1 MVFNLSAF
9 FKALSIYNSFNIVPT
24 KKEPECWSN
33 SPSSICLKTSINLL
47 DISGLTFTLATS
59 VVNSYITINNH
70 VTGYGYILIPSNF
83 DQPSNLKNSTNG
95 CLGFNVPYLLQ
106 SDMIIKDG
114 NGFDVR
120 YKVYRTY
127 NRTTGEA
134 NIWMCD

>member
-1 MVFNLSAF
+1 VKLPLS
-9 FKALSIYNSFNIVPT
+9 SGIYYGKIN
-24 KKEPECWSN
+24 
-33 SPSSICLKTSINLL
+33 KTTINLL
-47 DISGLTFTLATS
+47 DISGLTFTLTTS
-59 VVNSYITINNH
+59 VVNSYITINHN
-70 VTGYGYILIPSNF
+70 VTGYGYILIPHSF
-83 DQPSNLKNSTNG
+83 EQPSNLKNSTNG

-106 SDMIIKDG
+106 SDMIIKDA